1 MEGNKHSEL
10 RNSEGAGDC
19 GDSSPELIELRK
31 VEVVGDLGQTFHLA
45 GVRK

>member
-19 GDSSPELIELRK
+19 GDSSPRADRAEKGGGCR
-31 VEVVGDLGQTFHLA
+31 
-45 GVRK
+45 